1 MLLSIVIVADG
12 KFLFSDTNDELSG
25 LQVQENKETD
35 HMVKEQLQ
43 REQSSHIFT
52 VS

>member
-1 MLLSIVIVADG
+1 MV
-12 KFLFSDTNDELSG
+12 KFLFSETNVNDELSG

-43 REQSSHIFT
+43 REQSSHYIFT